1 MFTAITNKSPL
12 FPRFGITLWYRSTVH
27 HQWTP
32 LHLANI
38 QLVRLSRL
46 IIRLPSCEDKRKNK
60 MELRGASC
68 TAVMPRSPP
77 TGKLPIKNSS
87 KTFSLLFELF
97 PPFFLARVIS
107 EWRILS
113 VYQNNN
119 DGRPYNTN
127 IILMKTIRWNEN
139 IRRPSNVVNKFTLLL
154 KFIFS
159 TAPILCW
166 QRLVCYTMC
175 SRVSIIKFYAFR
187 TQNHHK
193 SLSFQLGIKIASASR
208 FPSLKRRQQL
218 PKKVEKNAEESA
230 GSWAKCEKAFSIYVI
245 HSF

>member
-1 MFTAITNKSPL
+1 MFTAISNKSPS
-12 FPRFGITLWYRSTVH
+12 FPSVSALRN
-27 HQWTP
+27 
-32 LHLANI
+32 HLLVSIDRPSSMNAIASRNT

-46 IIRLPSCEDKRKNK
+46 IIRLPSCEDKRKNE
-60 MELRGASC
+60 MELHGASC
-68 TAVMPRSPP
+68 TSVMPHSPP

-97 PPFFLARVIS
+97 PQFFLARVIS

-113 VYQNNN
+113 VYRNNN

-159 TAPILCW
+159 TASHPTLEALGT
-166 QRLVCYTMC
+166 LVYD
-175 SRVSIIKFYAFR
+175 VFAGF
-187 TQNHHK
+187 NH
-193 SLSFQLGIKIASASR
+193 
-208 FPSLKRRQQL
+208 
-218 PKKVEKNAEESA
+218 
-230 GSWAKCEKAFSIYVI
+230 
-245 HSF
+245 